1 MLLVED
7 TESYDARLKVIFEMN
22 WLGPLR
28 FTGEVTK
35 AQRCEGSVA
44 GQTVN

>member
-7 TESYDARLKVIFEMN
+7 TESYDARVKAIFEMN
-22 WLGPLR
+22 WLGPLH
-28 FTGEVTK
+28 FAGEVTK
-35 AQRCEGSVA
+35 AQRYEGSVA